1 MVFASQEVC
10 VDVDYLCAHKSTT
23 IMIDMLEDEVAL
35 ETQKYKMPYI
45 HSQMEKQYTLH
56 LFVLCVLHIPSFFY
70 YYFVVPYSSIIHF
83 TLHLSCHISFL
94 VCHLLVPA
102 DLSSYVINLGLSS
115 SYTPKPSA

>member
-56 LFVLCVLHIPSFFY
+56 LFILCVLHIPS
-70 YYFVVPYSSIIHF
+70 YSFTSHF
-83 TLHLSCHISFL
+83 TLHLPCHISFI
-94 VCHLLVPA
+94 VCHPLVPA
-102 DLSSYVINLGLSS
+102 DPSSYVIKVGLSS